1 MKKSEIREMVK
12 EELLKEK
19 TEDKIVVKG
28 VGTYKYKSLTKVL
41 QEKSKDLYEQSK
53 TGKFDKISSS
63 SVEIFYDMWK
73 AMNDYIKKNKK
84 EWWR

>member
-63 SVEIFYDMWK
+63 SVEIFYDM
-73 AMNDYIKKNKK
+73 
-84 EWWR
+84 